1 MTDKQLKVWNLVYH
15 FLYELIEKSE
25 FERLV
30 IAAKNTL
37 KEIEN
42 NPENKVEIVK
52 KFLNNIINRVYYFG
66 YYEETTAA
74 KICLKELEEVNL

>member
-1 MTDKQLKVWNLVYH
+1 MTDKQLKVWNSVYH